1 MGTCLMMQEG
11 LVDRLYE
18 VDCRRDMDDCYSM
31 RDVILRR
38 DYDGRRRMAD
48 RWKDVQTMILG
59 NWAVAVERLSRIRCD
74 DSGGLF
80 LLLCPTN
87 GHQRVQGRRFLPHHA
102 YLRQLHVSASTHS
115 HTTPLN
121 HHYAAM
127 SSPNAPAMPSN
138 AVALP

>member
-80 LLLCPTN
+80 LLL
-87 GHQRVQGRRFLPHHA
+87 A
-102 YLRQLHVSASTHS
+102 RQTAIKESKADASY
-115 HTTPLN
+115 HTMLTCAS
-121 HHYAAM
+121 YT
-127 SSPNAPAMPSN
+127 SAPAPTRTR
-138 AVALP
+138 LL